1 MFPRRAASRP
11 KSGEVFAPPA
21 PPGPEVAKLIETNL
35 PFSYAIAAEV
45 IRKLPHDLEKKDI
58 QGWAELGLVE
68 AANSFDAT
76 RGVQFKTFA
85 YYRIRGAIYD
95 GLRKMGWYPKGQYRQ
110 MRFEM
115 AANEYLKDVSGGS
128 DVAAACAEAK
138 LMNLRDLTAS
148 LVTCYM
154 LSLDG
159 MTREPA
165 DQSQVSAEEAVVRAE
180 QSKNLRR
187 SLSQLP
193 ETNRQILEHCY
204 FHGLT
209 LEQIGRKL
217 GLSKSWV
224 CRLHAKSLEMLRKR
238 LAQPSPP
245 GVGLSHATFTGTIR

>member
-1 MFPRRAASRP
+1 MFPRRTANRPQAPDDVAAASP
-11 KSGEVFAPPA
+11 SADVS
-21 PPGPEVAKLIETNL
+21 KLIETSL
-35 PFSYAIAAEV
+35 SYSHAIAAEV
-45 IRKLPHDLEKKDI
+45 MRKLPPDLEKKDI

-68 AANSFDAT
+68 AANSFDPS

-115 AANEYLKDVSGGS
+115 AANEYLKDVSAGS
-128 DVAAACAEAK
+128 PGAASPDAQ
-138 LMNLRDLTAS
+138 LLNLKDLTAN
-148 LVTCYM
+148 LATCYM
-154 LSLDG
+154 LSLET
-159 MTREPA
+159 MAQEPV
-165 DQSQVSAEEAVVRAE
+165 DQSLVSAEEAVVLAE
-180 QSKNLRR
+180 QNKNLRR

-204 FHGLT
+204 FQGLT

-224 CRLHAKSLEMLRKR
+224 CRLHAKSLEMLRKK
-238 LAQPSPP
+238 LVQVSAPAALP
-245 GVGLSHATFTGTIR
+245 HATFTGTIR

>member
-1 MFPRRAASRP
+1 MFPRRTANRPQAQDDGAAASP
-11 KSGEVFAPPA
+11 SADVS
-21 PPGPEVAKLIETNL
+21 KLIETSL
-35 PFSYAIAAEV
+35 SYSHAIAAEV
-45 IRKLPHDLEKKDI
+45 MRKLPPDLEKKDI

-68 AANSFDAT
+68 AANSFDPT

-115 AANEYLKDVSGGS
+115 AANEYLKDVSAGS
-128 DVAAACAEAK
+128 SGSASPESQ
-138 LMNLRDLTAS
+138 LMNLKDLTAN
-148 LVTCYM
+148 LATCYM
-154 LSLDG
+154 LSLDA
-159 MTREPA
+159 MPQEPV
-165 DQSQVSAEEAVVRAE
+165 DQSLVSAEESVVLSE
-180 QSKNLRR
+180 QSRNLRR

-204 FHGLT
+204 FQGLT

-224 CRLHAKSLEMLRKR
+224 CRLHAKSLEMLRKK
-238 LAQPSPP
+238 LVQVSAPAALP
-245 GVGLSHATFTGTIR
+245 HATFTGTIR